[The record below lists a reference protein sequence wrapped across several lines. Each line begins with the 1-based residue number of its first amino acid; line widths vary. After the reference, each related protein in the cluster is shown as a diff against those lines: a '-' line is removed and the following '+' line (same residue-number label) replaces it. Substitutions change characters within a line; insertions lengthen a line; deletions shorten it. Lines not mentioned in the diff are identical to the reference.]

1 MKRFAL
7 TLTIAALLAPGLAL
21 AQDTTPPER
30 QKTNK
35 LRLFKAGGIGCAAG
49 AGIALLTG
57 KKDKALTACAAG
69 AAAGAVV
76 GGIASYRAQLNEA
89 KEVAEAAKAAGLDAQ
104 VQTKTVATE
113 DGQTEAL
120 DALTIRY
127 NPQDMQ
133 GSNPKT
139 AVTLDKLAA
148 LLKASKNQLTI
159 RFEGGDLAVCPIPAE
174 ELHRRGALTGHRSE
188 VACGENNEPFLI
200 RVTPIPDVR

>member
-1 MKRFAL
+1 M
-7 TLTIAALLAPGLAL
+7 
-21 AQDTTPPER
+21 
-30 QKTNK
+30 
-35 LRLFKAGGIGCAAG
+35 
-49 AGIALLTG
+49 
-57 KKDKALTACAAG
+57 
-69 AAAGAVV
+69 
-76 GGIASYRAQLNEA
+76 
-89 KEVAEAAKAAGLDAQ
+89 AEAAKAAGLDAQ
-104 VQTKTVATE
+104 VHTKTVAAE

-127 NPQDMQ
+127 KPEDMQ

-139 AVTLDKLAA
+139 AVTLDKLAG

-200 RVTPIPDVR
+200 RVTPIPDLR

>member
-69 AAAGAVV
+69 AVV
-76 GGIASYRAQLNEA
+76 GGIASYRAQLTEA
-89 KEVAEAAKAAGLDAQ
+89 RELAEAARDAGFDAQ
-104 VQTKTVATE
+104 VQTRAVATE
-113 DGQTEAL
+113 DGQAEAL

-127 NPQDMQ
+127 NPEDMQ
-133 GSNPKT
+133 GRNPKT
-139 AVTLDKLAA
+139 AAILDKLGA
-148 LLKASKNQLTI
+148 LLKSSKSQLTI
-159 RFEGGDLAVCPIPAE
+159 RFEGGDLAVCPIPVE
-174 ELHRRGALTGHRSE
+174 ELYRRGALAGHRSV
-188 VACGENNEPFLI
+188 VACGEDNEPFLI

>member
-21 AQDTTPPER
+21 AQDTAPPER

-49 AGIALLTG
+49 AGIALLIG
-57 KKDKALTACAAG
+57 KKDKALTGC
-69 AAAGAVV
+69 AAGAVV

-104 VQTKTVATE
+104 VHTKTVTTK
-113 DGQTEAL
+113 DGPAEAL

-139 AVTLDKLAA
+139 AATLDKLAA

>member
-7 TLTIAALLAPGLAL
+7 SLTIAALLAPGLAL
-21 AQDTTPPER
+21 AQDTTPPEP
-30 QKTNK
+30 QKTSK

-69 AAAGAVV
+69 AVV

-104 VQTKTVATE
+104 VHTKTVATE

-127 NPQDMQ
+127 KPEDMQ
-133 GSNPKT
+133 GSDPKT
-139 AVTLDKLAA
+139 AVTLDKLAG

-200 RVTPIPDVR
+200 RVTPIPDLR

>member
-21 AQDTTPPER
+21 AQDTTPPEP

-69 AAAGAVV
+69 AAV
-76 GGIASYRAQLNEA
+76 GGIASYRAQVNEA

-104 VQTKTVATE
+104 LHTKTVATE

-127 NPQDMQ
+127 SPEDMQ

-139 AVTLDKLAA
+139 AVTLDKLAG

-159 RFEGGDLAVCPIPAE
+159 RFEGGDLTVCPIPAE
-174 ELHRRGALTGHRSE
+174 ELHRRGALSGHRSE
-188 VACGENNEPFLI
+188 VACGESNEPFLI

>member
-1 MKRFAL
+1 MKRFALTL

-57 KKDKALTACAAG
+57 KKAKALTAC
-69 AAAGAVV
+69 AAGAVV

-104 VQTKTVATE
+104 VHTKTVATE
-113 DGQTEAL
+113 DGQAEAL

-127 NPQDMQ
+127 KPEDMQ

-139 AVTLDKLAA
+139 AVTLDKLAG

-200 RVTPIPDVR
+200 RVTPIPDLR